1 MALADCIGKPQMI
14 SYRNES
20 FPPLSLPCL
29 QLIRASHR
37 VISTSL
43 LRALIHSEHLTCL
56 LRPRWSSAY
65 CLDRC
70 FSLSRVAPQ
79 RSAAAHSQ
87 ARSKQKPE
95 HQTWKRRMRLLEQ
108 RLRLKRA
115 TVDSGWQVSFQD
127 LIEGCMMEAKH
138 IRDKFLRAEDSRP
151 CYSAKAV
158 RPLLERGNISISLT
172 EK

>member
-29 QLIRASHR
+29 RLIRASHR

-43 LRALIHSEHLTCL
+43 LHALIHSEHLTRL
-56 LRPRWSSAY
+56 LRPLWSSAY
-65 CLDRC
+65 CLDWC
-70 FSLSRVAPQ
+70 FFLGCVTQQ

-95 HQTWKRRMRLLEQ
+95 HQTWKRMRLLEQ
-108 RLRLKRA
+108 RLRLKWA
-115 TVDSGWQVSFQD
+115 TADSGWQVSFQD

-138 IRDKFLRAEDSRP
+138 IHDKFLRAEDSGP